1 MYGECVMNW
10 KQQCVVAI
18 VCVLGMCRGC
28 AMEYS
33 SFRPFRSPLDSLR
46 SEQGIQPELVEVVV
60 HAEDDLPVLIDPP
73 RQEFPRALR
82 SRRQRL
88 AVQQRRGQ
96 NGLCY
101 VSIICCCGVFVGMG
115 IMAALCGEALGSCG
129 DGSGS

>member
-1 MYGECVMNW
+1 MSW
-10 KQQCVVAI
+10 KRRCMMVAG
-18 VCVLGMCRGC
+18 CVLSVCGDY
-28 AMEYS
+28 AMEHS

-60 HAEDDLPVLIDPP
+60 QAVDDVPVPEDPP
-73 RQEFPRALR
+73 RQELPGALR

-96 NGLCY
+96 NSLCY
-101 VSIICCCGVFVGMG
+101 VSIICCCGVLVGMG

-129 DGSGS
+129 DGSGG